1 MSKTLTLKSCSPADG
16 CTHWNARRER
26 LEHETRPRKEHD
38 KTCRVR
44 FHLNIRPGIGAR
56 NATERAAA
64 MSRLHGH
71 LRRHFKSHGAH
82 NIGFFKVRNDKTGRS
97 ARTLTGFVNH
107 PVTVT
112 RKDFITNAF
121 KDIKYFN
128 AAMGELAKPPPSL
141 SSRLNL
147 FSINGI
153 WAFLSLLCGFWCC
166 VS

>member
-1 MSKTLTLKSCSPADG
+1 
-16 CTHWNARRER
+16 
-26 LEHETRPRKEHD
+26 
-38 KTCRVR
+38 
-44 FHLNIRPGIGAR
+44 
-56 NATERAAA
+56 

-153 WAFLSLLCGFWCC
+153 WTYLSLLCGFWCC